1 MCRVDVSD
9 IMGCSMGKVETA
21 VSVEAVGGAALDGVE
36 GEASVTHCK
45 APKVSTGSL
54 HARQASH
61 DFKDF
66 DRRVRGR
73 EKGGAVVL
81 RPVVGHMAARLH
93 VGVATDRRVHVEVPT
108 NTAPDVIG
116 EHVLGQG
123 ERVVVVHVV
132 HQGEERAGLEGPVRL
147 VAQRTQ

>member
-1 MCRVDVSD
+1 
-9 IMGCSMGKVETA
+9 MGKVETA

-73 EKGGAVVL
+73 EKGGAVVQ
-81 RPVVGHMAARLH
+81 RPVVSHMAARLH

>member
-1 MCRVDVSD
+1 M
-9 IMGCSMGKVETA
+9 
-21 VSVEAVGGAALDGVE
+21 
-36 GEASVTHCK
+36 
-45 APKVSTGSL
+45 
-54 HARQASH
+54 
-61 DFKDF
+61 
-66 DRRVRGR
+66 RGR

-81 RPVVGHMAARLH
+81 RPVVGHMAARLN

-108 NTAPDVIG
+108 NTAPDVIS

-132 HQGEERAGLEGPVRL
+132 HQDEERAGLEGPVRL